1 MKERPI
7 TPEDMPLYNKRPY
20 KNTMATLD
28 EIEEDADNVYEERKQ
43 QALDGM
49 MERSHDE

>member
-7 TPEDMPLYNKRPY
+7 NPEDMPLYNKRPY

-28 EIEEDADNVYEERKQ
+28 EIEDDADNVYEERRQ
-43 QALDGM
+43 AALDDM
-49 MERSHDE
+49 MEKDHD